1 MVQKVESP
9 RQNTF
14 QNKITMTLLERIQ
27 DELDYRTNY
36 TDTKKRIVFDEYA
49 IEYYELKDDMTDQEI
64 ADFVNEIILDI

>member
-36 TDTKKRIVFDEYA
+36 TDTQKRIVFDEYA

>member
-1 MVQKVESP
+1 MVRNLDYL

-14 QNKITMTLLERIQ
+14 LNKITMTLLERIQ

-49 IEYYELKDDMTDQEI
+49 IEYYELKDDMTDEDI
-64 ADFVNEIILDI
+64 TEFVNEIILGI